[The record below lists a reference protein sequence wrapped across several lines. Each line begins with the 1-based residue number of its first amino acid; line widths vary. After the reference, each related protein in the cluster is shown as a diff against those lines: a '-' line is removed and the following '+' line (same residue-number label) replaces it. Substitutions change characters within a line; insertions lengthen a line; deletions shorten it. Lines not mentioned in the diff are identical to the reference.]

1 MRWYIGALKRY
12 ADFNGRASRAEY
24 WMFTL
29 ISFIIYLIL
38 YLIDKK
44 ITPSSNVQVISTV
57 YYLAVLLPSLA
68 VNVRRLHDVGRSG
81 WWSLISVIP
90 IIGWIVY
97 LIWVIRDGQ
106 PAANQWGP
114 NPTMATA

>member
-1 MRWYIGALKRY
+1 MNWYIEALKKY

-29 ISFIIYLIL
+29 ISLIIYLFL

-44 ITPSSNVQVISTV
+44 IMPGSNVQVISSV

-68 VNVRRLHDVGRSG
+68 VNVRRLHDIGRSG
-81 WWSLISVIP
+81 WWSLIAVIP
-90 IIGWIVY
+90 IIGPIVY
-97 LIWVIRDGQ
+97 LIWLIREGQ
-106 PAANQWGP
+106 PAANKWGP
-114 NPTMATA
+114 NPKMATA